1 MPHMKNHNLFRF
13 PETVYRYSRAMV
25 SVSVSKSTVRCT
37 TYFFLL
43 LMIAISFAF
52 RSDYHEDPPLN
63 GIRIERHREIIMR
76 DGVKLYADIYLPE
89 APGRYP
95 TLVVRTPYGVQRDGM
110 HQTMV
115 KYAQHGY
122 AVVLQDVRGRFESDG
137 KWEPFRDEAKDGFD
151 TIEWAAAQS
160 FSNGKV
166 GTQGGSYLGHNQ
178 WQAAT
183 QNPPH
188 LVAAFPVLASTNIYA
203 NWITMGGA
211 FRLSFNYGWGVV
223 RMPNRIMLPQHWHTE
238 AFMPEELKYENILMH
253 LPLKDGDLQ
262 SAGYATQH
270 YRDWLK
276 HESYDSYWKAIS
288 DEERFDK
295 IQVPIHT
302 LGGWFDIFL
311 MGTIN
316 GYTGM
321 KNKGGSAPA
330 RAGARMIIG
339 PWGHGSSQSYGDV
352 DFTPVAHI
360 DQFETELRFFDYHLK
375 GIKNG
380 LEKEKPVQ
388 LFYMGVNKWRGET
401 DWPVPGT
408 RYQKFYIDSKAGAN
422 AVRGDGKISLSKPAK
437 PGTDTY
443 RYDPNNPIKT
453 LGGNNCCGTPTV
465 AGPRDQRPLEQKE
478 DVLVYT
484 SDFLDSALT
493 IAGPVKMKLYAAT
506 DGPDTDWMIKLVD
519 VFPNDFAMP
528 ISEGILRARFREG
541 LDRMKLLKPGEV
553 YAYDIEL
560 TGTANVF
567 LPGHRIRIDITS
579 SNFPQFDRNPNTGAP
594 LGENAIVRV
603 AQQTIYHGGD
613 RESHII
619 LPVVEHVVD

>member
-1 MPHMKNHNLFRF
+1 MKNLNLLILSKSAHRCSR
-13 PETVYRYSRAMV
+13 TVA
-25 SVSVSKSTVRCT
+25 SVSARENTARYIR
-37 TYFFLL
+37 YFSLM
-43 LMIAISFAF
+43 LMIAFSFAF
-52 RSDYHEDPPLN
+52 NNDQHVDPSLN
-63 GIRIERHREIIMR
+63 GIRIERHREIVMR

-110 HQTMV
+110 HQAMV
-115 KYAQHGY
+115 KYAQRGY

-137 KWEPFRDEAKDGFD
+137 KWEPFRDEANDGFD
-151 TIEWAAAQS
+151 TIEWAAAQP

-178 WQAAT
+178 WQAAA

-223 RMPNRIMLPQHWHTE
+223 RMPNRIMLPQYWHTE
-238 AFMPEELKYENILMH
+238 AFMPEEMQYDNILMH

-262 SAGYATQH
+262 SAGHVTPH
-270 YRDWLK
+270 YRDWIK

-295 IQVPIHT
+295 IKVPVHT

-321 KNKGGSAPA
+321 KNKGGSAQA

-339 PWGHGSSQSYGDV
+339 PWGHGSSQSYGGV

-380 LEKEKPVQ
+380 LENEKPVQ

-401 DWPVPGT
+401 DWPIPGT
-408 RYQKFYIDSKAGAN
+408 RYQNLYLSSETAAN
-422 AVRGDGKISLSKPAK
+422 AVRGDGRITVSKPAK
-437 PGTDTY
+437 TGLDTY

-453 LGGNNCCGTPTV
+453 LGGNNCCGTPTA

-519 VFPNDFAMP
+519 VYPNDFAMP
-528 ISEGILRARFREG
+528 IAEGILRARFREG
-541 LDRMKLLKPGEV
+541 LDKMKLLKPGEV

-560 TGTANVF
+560 TSTANVF
-567 LPGHRIRIDITS
+567 LPGHRIRVDITS
-579 SNFPQFDRNPNTGAP
+579 SDFPQFDRNPNTGAP
-594 LGENAIVRV
+594 LGDNTTVRV
-603 AQQTIYHGGD
+603 AQQTIYHGGA

-619 LPVVEHVVD
+619 LPVVGHVVE